1 MNSIVWLVVFL
12 ILLVIEIITLGLTT
26 IWFAGGALAAFIA
39 TLLEADVIIQIVLFV
54 VISLI
59 LLFVTRPIAVK
70 YFNKDL
76 AKTNVEGIIGKTAIV
91 NKRIDN
97 INGSGEAVLEGE
109 IWMARSENNEIIEAG
124 AQVTVVAVEG
134 VKLIVKI

>member
-109 IWMARSENNEIIEAG
+109 IWMARSENNEIIETETK
-124 AQVTVVAVEG
+124 VTVVAVEG